1 MRDSPENVLRVLA
14 SSLFANFVENKN
26 IRWHIL
32 SKIRLINRVRFFATQ
47 EYFDL
52 DLPIRNMVQN
62 SNILKQKSADHFCI
76 SDPKLLQT

>member
-1 MRDSPENVLRVLA
+1 MTHFVEDSP
-14 SSLFANFVENKN
+14 SSDQDQIA
-26 IRWHIL
+26 IRPE
-32 SKIRLINRVRFFATQ
+32 INRVRFFATQ

-76 SDPKLLQT
+76 WDPKLLQT